1 MLMMDQGYHS
11 FLAHNTDCQRDER
24 LFLLQLPPRLP
35 ALRDESQNPVKLEV
49 KSENSSNNNQIIST
63 KLVSGKI
70 GQLRVHASG
79 RTELSYGG
87 IKFPIRL
94 ASDVQ
99 FAQDFVVIDTPREGG
114 NGKAWRIGMV
124 GGAGEGSWLIGTPDL
139 SYLR

>member
-1 MLMMDQGYHS
+1 M
-11 FLAHNTDCQRDER
+11 
-24 LFLLQLPPRLP
+24 
-35 ALRDESQNPVKLEV
+35 
-49 KSENSSNNNQIIST
+49 KSENSTNNNQN
-63 KLVSGKI
+63 VSKRAGKI

-87 IKFPIRL
+87 VNFPIRL

-99 FAQDFVVIDTPREGG
+99 FAQDFVVIDTAREGG

-124 GGAGEGSWLIGTPDL
+124 GGAGEGNWLIGTPDL